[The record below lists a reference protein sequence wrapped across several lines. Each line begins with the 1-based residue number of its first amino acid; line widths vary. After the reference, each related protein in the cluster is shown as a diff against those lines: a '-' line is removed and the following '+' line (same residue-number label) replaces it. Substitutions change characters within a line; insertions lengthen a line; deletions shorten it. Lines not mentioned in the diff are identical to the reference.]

1 MTEKEKLIE
10 EIEDYLDNAQRRKQ
24 FTQIINFSDIQDI
37 AECIS
42 DFIQSEIKEDRKKTI
57 NLLNRETILEANFT
71 CSCNGFLA
79 KAISK
84 LQKHWE
90 EEDEKVQIERFT

>member
-1 MTEKEKLIE
+1 MMKSREELIKELNKLWHQE
-10 EIEDYLDNAQRRKQ
+10 GNVKDY
-24 FTQIINFSDIQDI
+24 FPI
-37 AECIS
+37 AA
-42 DFIQSEIKEDRKKTI
+42 DFIKSEIKEDRKKTI

-84 LQKHWE
+84 LKKHWE
-90 EEDEKVQIERFT
+90 EEDEKV

>member
-1 MTEKEKLIE
+1 MMKSREELVQNIEKVYSE
-10 EIEDYLDNAQRRKQ
+10 YLNQTKRS
-24 FTQIINFSDIQDI
+24 IFSMLADLV
-37 AECIS
+37 E
-42 DFIQSEIKEDRKKTI
+42 SEIKEDRKKTV

-90 EEDEKVQIERFT
+90 DDDEKV